1 MAIKKV
7 NTPGEYNAQ
16 APSVGESDVTLVLQD
31 KAVKYDG
38 VNVRTDMPQVGDA
51 VYHDGNDVVFIKGST
66 LNNALL
72 DSSLLTK
79 VGDVDGLFGDY
90 ALIRDKNT
98 ASNKYLDV
106 CQYSI
111 TAISSTNLAIMLRM
125 SPDYAVNTMVNVT
138 LTSAEINA
146 TSAAEISAA
155 VAAKA
160 TEVGDTKAW
169 WAYLAD
175 DNDNKVDSGGTKIII
190 QCDTCVDY
198 RFYNVSAT
206 GCTIAHTTWGDMP
219 AKDNYL
225 KANGKTTNYRG
236 LMNIA
241 RGAAYWATQS
251 SRVLS
256 ANVAVHSEAGNTDP
270 MKKSDF
276 LNNAYA
282 AELKAYY
289 GTYEN
294 YLRGEFGILTPQQQG
309 AFSLP
314 SGKELTMK
322 YALKTAPTK
331 AGGTKYKFP
340 HLYYCYNRS
349 YSIDG
354 LDFGDWFSPGVVE
367 GVQMMDDKTIAL
379 VNPTATKMGIPTI
392 SNSSYRWL
400 AQRYS
405 VYHAWIFGG
414 NSGYLNFNHVNGAVL
429 SQAVALYKIKH

>member
-7 NTPGEYNAQ
+7 NTQSEYNAL
-16 APSVGESDVTLVLQD
+16 AHSVSESDVTLIS
-31 KAVKYDG
+31 KERTVKFDG
-38 VNVRTDMPQVGDA
+38 VNVRTNMPQVGDA
-51 VYHDGNDVVFIKGST
+51 VYHDGNEVVFIKGST

-79 VGDVDGLFGDY
+79 VGDVDGLFGDN
-90 ALIRDKNT
+90 ALIRDKNS
-98 ASNKYLDV
+98 ANNKYLDV

-111 TAISSTNLAIMLRM
+111 TAISSTTLAIKLRM
-125 SPDYAVNTMVNVT
+125 SPDYSVDTTVDVT
-138 LTSAEINA
+138 LTSAAIDA

-160 TEVGDTKAW
+160 TAVGDTKAW

-175 DNDNKVDSGGTKIII
+175 ANDNKVESGGTKIII

-206 GCTIAHTTWGDMP
+206 GCTISHTTWGDMP
-219 AKDNYL
+219 ASDTYL
-225 KANGKTTNYRG
+225 KVNGKTTNYCG

-241 RGAAYWATQS
+241 RGESYWATS
-251 SRVLS
+251 PSRVLS
-256 ANVAVHSEAGNTDP
+256 ANVAVHSEAGNTNP

-276 LNNAYA
+276 LNNAFA

-294 YLRGEFGILTPQQQG
+294 YLRGEFGILAPQQYG
-309 AFSLP
+309 AFALP

-331 AGGTKYKFP
+331 DGGTKYKFP

-349 YSIDG
+349 YGIAG
-354 LDFGDWFSPGVVE
+354 LDYGDWFAPGVAE
-367 GVQMMDDKTIAL
+367 GVQMMDDKTLAL
-379 VNPTATKMGIPTI
+379 VNPTATKMGISTI
-392 SNSSYRWL
+392 SNSTHRWWSRRCGVL
-400 AQRYS
+400 NAWFFSGGSGTLNTNS
-405 VYHAWIFGG
+405 VYGT
-414 NSGYLNFNHVNGAVL
+414 YL
-429 SQAVALYKIKH
+429 SQAVVLFKIKH

>member
-7 NTPGEYNAQ
+7 NTLSEYNAQ
-16 APSVGESDVTLVLQD
+16 TPSVGESDVTLVSQER
-31 KAVKYDG
+31 AVKYDG
-38 VNVRTDMPQVGDA
+38 INVRTDMPQVGDA
-51 VYHDGNDVVFIKGST
+51 VYHDNNEAVFIKGKT
-66 LNNALL
+66 LKDSLL
-72 DSSLLTK
+72 DLTK
-79 VGDVDGLFGDY
+79 VGDVIGLFGDRI
-90 ALIRDKNT
+90 LIRDKNT

-111 TAISSTNLAIMLRM
+111 TAISSTSLVIKLRM
-125 SPDYAVNTMVNVT
+125 SPDYGVDTTVNVM
-138 LTSAEINA
+138 LTSAAINA

-169 WAYLAD
+169 WAYLANN
-175 DNDNKVDSGGTKIII
+175 NDEKVDTGGTKIII
-190 QCDTCVDY
+190 QCDTCVDF

-206 GCTIAHTTWGDMP
+206 GCTIAHTTWGDLP

-225 KANGKTTNYRG
+225 KVNGKTTNYRG

-241 RGAAYWATQS
+241 RGAAYWATNS
-251 SRVLS
+251 TRVLS

-276 LNNAYA
+276 LTSAYA

-289 GTYEN
+289 GTYEK
-294 YLRGEFGILTPQQQG
+294 YLAGEFGIVAPQQQG

-314 SGKELTMK
+314 SGKEMTMK

-340 HLYYCYNRS
+340 YLYYCYNRS
-349 YSIDG
+349 YGIDG
-354 LDFGDWFSPGVVE
+354 LSFGDWFSPGVIE

-392 SNSSYRWL
+392 SNGSSRWF

-405 VYHAWIFGG
+405 APYAWYFGG
-414 NSGYLNFNHVNGAVL
+414 SYGNLGSANVHSAIL